1 MKTSD
6 FNSPIT
12 SLNLLEN
19 IEKQFGSR
27 VNINKYTREEL
38 EDMRNKIRTRI
49 FQHEGSSKY
58 NDLLTNE
65 TYQKDKAMLQL
76 LNTRIKEMLGEAKKG
91 VRDIRHPKR
100 AKGTKPDF
108 LDMDKD
114 GNKKEPMKKAIKD
127 KKVME
132 DLQADDGKPYKNADA
147 FFSQFEPD
155 WFDDEK
161 VSPDGM
167 EIRGYIDGVN
177 VMVWR
182 YSSPRKTSGW
192 GKYDDSGLE
201 QGVAE
206 SPESNKAA
214 AKKVPSAADRA
225 KSRDQQRS
233 TPAKKARSA
242 AQSKGIT
249 QDKDGTY
256 YAKESKMKEEVKK
269 SQIPAAQRKAKGG
282 DWKVN
287 QADLDKEASSSA
299 SSSAGLAKRKADL
312 KSQGVM
318 ETDKPSAGMTKKE
331 KSTVVKKAQAGKDI
345 GKPGKGFEKV
355 EKAAKKSGAKDPK
368 AVAAAAMWKKQAKES
383 FRRNVKMVNEGLAY
397 YIMED
402 EEGKAKAITSASDI
416 VNDFTSWMQRVGQY
430 QTKAIIEL
438 ADAIRADFGVQQSE
452 QFKQSVAPALAATLE
467 TLTQQREA
475 ISNAV
480 AVLAGEDM
488 PQDQMGMEPEVGPET
503 PDMEPSEP
511 DMMNEPGDEFGASDA
526 AAGPGLTGRELR
538 ESKFAKKLAESHS
551 IISKLAK

>member
-12 SLNLLEN
+12 SNKLLEN

-65 TYQKDKAMLQL
+65 AYQKDKAILQL

-108 LDMDKD
+108 LDIDKD
-114 GNKKEPMKKAIKD
+114 GNKKEPMKKAVKD
-127 KKVME
+127 RKVSEQDVAEGLAKGQAAWKKEMTAKGAVSFKR
-132 DLQADDGKPYKNADA
+132 DQHGGGTVDRVVAYDKDGKVVGGFN
-147 FFSQFEPD
+147 
-155 WFDDEK
+155 
-161 VSPDGM
+161 
-167 EIRGYIDGVN
+167 
-177 VMVWR
+177 
-182 YSSPRKTSGW
+182 RK
-192 GKYDDSGLE
+192 
-201 QGVAE
+201 GVAE

-214 AKKVPSAADRA
+214 AKKVPSAAERA

-233 TPAKKARSA
+233 TPAKKARNA

-331 KSTVVKKAQAGKDI
+331 KSTVVKKARSGKDI

-368 AVAAAAMWKKQAKES
+368 AVAAAAMWKQQAKES
-383 FRRNVKMVNEGLAY
+383 FRRNVKMVNESLAY

-503 PDMEPSEP
+503 PDMEPAEP
-511 DMMNEPGDEFGASDA
+511 DAMNEPGDEFGASDA
-526 AAGPGLTGRELR
+526 AAGPGLTGREVR
-538 ESKFAKKLAESHS
+538 ESKFAKRLAESHS